1 MTIVVLYLAAIV
13 AANLSVAQWGP
24 GVSIINAFLFIGL
37 DLTTRDVL
45 HARWQ
50 GRGLWVRMLALIA
63 VGGALSWVLNRDAA
77 QIAVASCA
85 AFVAA
90 GFVDTVA
97 YQVLRRRSPRQRVS
111 GSNVCAAAV
120 DSLLFP
126 TVAFGAFM
134 PAIVVGQFIAKV
146 AGGAIWYEVFR
157 ALPVRFR
164 PSGEARD
171 AHA

>member
-1 MTIVVLYLAAIV
+1 VSIVALYLSAIV

-24 GVSIINAFLFIGL
+24 SVTIVNAFLFIGL

-50 GRGLWVRMLALIA
+50 GRGLWLRMLALIA
-63 VGGALSWVLNRDAA
+63 VGGALSWLLNRDAG
-77 QIAVASCA
+77 QIALASCV

-90 GFVDTVA
+90 GVVDTVA
-97 YQVLRRRSPRQRVS
+97 YHLLRRRSPRARVS

-126 TVAFGAFM
+126 TIAFGAFL
-134 PAIVVGQFIAKV
+134 PAIVAGQLVAKV
-146 AGGAIWYEVFR
+146 IGGAVWWEVLR
-157 ALPVRFR
+157 RRMPREVTA
-164 PSGEARD
+164 
-171 AHA
+171 